1 MTDSLSPRRRSFGG
15 LRAALVLIGLL
26 LVAGNLRAGITAVGP
41 VLDTVRDDLGLS
53 AMTGS
58 VLISLPLIAFAVVS
72 PLAPPLARLIGIE
85 RSLGLALAVLAVSIV
100 VRSMP
105 FPGAI
110 WIGTAGLGCAIAVL
124 NVTIPALVKRDF
136 PTRIG
141 PVTGLYSAVQSGIA
155 GIAAGLSVPI
165 AGLADHGWRVSLGIW
180 VGLAVI
186 SLAVFAPQLRS
197 RSTLGGPIEPV
208 AGHRSPWTSAL
219 GWQVTL
225 FMGLQS
231 TGFYVLITWMPS
243 IEQAAGVPA
252 ATAGLHQSALNA
264 SGIVGTLISAN
275 VIRRFRDQRGLV
287 TFATVAMAVSVLGL
301 ALAPSAGLAWAI
313 AGGLG
318 CGSAIVLALSLFGL
332 RTAHHDQAA
341 RLSGMAQSIGYLIA
355 ACGPI
360 AIGGLHD
367 VTGSWPA
374 ALAPLLAVMAVQ
386 LVMGLL
392 AGRDRVL

>member
-1 MTDSLSPRRRSFGG
+1 MTGHLRGAAAAG
-15 LRAALVLIGLL
+15 LRPGLVLAGLL
-26 LVAGNLRAGITAVGP
+26 LVAANLRASITAVGP
-41 VLDTVRDDLGLS
+41 VLDTVRTDLGLS
-53 AMTGS
+53 GMTAS
-58 VLISLPLIAFAVVS
+58 ILISLPLVAFAVVS
-72 PLAPPLARLIGIE
+72 PLAPPLARRIGIE
-85 RSLGLALAVLAVSIV
+85 RSLGVAVLVLAASVL
-100 VRSMP
+100 VRSAP
-105 FPGAI
+105 VSGGI

-141 PVTGLYSAVQSGIA
+141 PITGLYSAVQSGVAGVAA
-155 GIAAGLSVPI
+155 GIAVPV
-165 AGLADHGWRVSLGIW
+165 ATLTEHGWRLSLGLW
-180 VGLAVI
+180 AGLAVI
-186 SLAVFAPQLRS
+186 ALGVFAPQLRS
-197 RSTLGGPIEPV
+197 RTTPGGPVQPV
-208 AGHRSPWTSAL
+208 SGHRSPWTSAL

-243 IEQAAGVPA
+243 IERAAGVPA
-252 ATAGLHQSALNA
+252 GTAGLHQSALNA
-264 SGIVGTLISAN
+264 AGIVGTLISAQ
-275 VIRRFRDQRGLV
+275 VIRRSRDQRGLV
-287 TFATVAMAVSVLGL
+287 TFATVAMAISVLGL
-301 ALAPSAGLAWAI
+301 ALAPAAGLAWAI

-355 ACGPI
+355 ASGPI
-360 AIGGLHD
+360 LIGGLHD
-367 VTGSWPA
+367 LTGSWPL